1 MQLKISKKVNVNAIK
16 QVNATYTKKYI
27 NIPKKK
33 CKCDF
38 NQAKICKCS
47 LKQKTTRKRF
57 ANAA

>member
-33 CKCDF
+33 M
-38 NQAKICKCS
+38 
-47 LKQKTTRKRF
+47 
-57 ANAA
+57 